1 MSAPQAR
8 RQVLEHAAT
17 RFGGAEQLAKKL
29 GIRQRLMKLYL
40 DGATPIPDA
49 LFLRLVDLLSE
60 QWRGEDQA
68 PPRQDP
74 NAKPR

>member
-8 RQVLEHAAT
+8 RQLLEHAAT

-29 GIRQRLMKLYL
+29 GVRQRLMKLYL
-40 DGATPIPDA
+40 DGATPLPDG

-60 QWRGEDQA
+60 QRRSEE